1 MGSFFSQIKVNESL
15 IKDAPIS
22 VANLDKNCN
31 FLSFSNLFLKEH
43 NINNDKII
51 DAYFFDV
58 LPDFPKAFKEVLEQ
72 CLLDN
77 PCENEGKKYL
87 LENGSNIWLKWKINP
102 WTKED
107 GTVGGLVVVL
117 EDITDTKNIDELIK
131 EAQEVARTGGWQLNL
146 LTYKAQWTKMV
157 NIIHE
162 MPLDYVPQTFDECF
176 VHFKEGIYRDLI
188 LKATHEAIEHGTP
201 WDEEVIMITGTGKE
215 VWIRTKGH
223 AEFIDGKCVRIYG
236 ICQDIDCYKRS
247 QQDYIESAEKLKSA
261 ISASNVGTWE
271 YNLNNGHTLWDDINY
286 QLHNIDKENYTGSLY
301 RNWKKSVHPEDVKR
315 VHKEVVSYYN
325 GNGSRVVEYRVLL
338 PDNNIRNIK
347 ASVTILTGPKN
358 NKFRALGIC
367 QDITKEKNAEI
378 KLKKFAEIT
387 GQQNNSLTN
396 FAHMVSHD
404 LRSHSTNLS
413 VLTSLIEDEK
423 DPEERKQILEM
434 LKSATNS
441 LNSTVYNLNE
451 VVQSS
456 DTNIHTKLVQVNIL
470 KAITTV
476 QNNIS
481 TLFQDKKGMCV
492 LDVNPDYFVPVV
504 PAYLDSILLNLF
516 TNSLKY
522 CAPNRTP
529 IIKICT
535 LLLDKQ
541 LQLTFEDNGKG
552 IDMAKFGKTIFGMN
566 KTFHRNKDARG
577 VGLYIIKNQ
586 IEAMGGTIS
595 VTSEVN
601 IGTKF
606 TINFKT
612 I

>member
-22 VANLDKNCN
+22 IATLDHNCN
-31 FLSFSNLFLKEH
+31 FLSFSKKFLIEH
-43 NINNDKII
+43 KISTNTI
-51 DAYFFDV
+51 TDAYFFDV
-58 LPDFPKAFKEVLEQ
+58 LPDFPIAFKEVLDR
-72 CLLDN
+72 CLLGN
-77 PCENEGKKYL
+77 PCQNEGHKYIL
-87 LENGSNIWLKWKINP
+87 DNGKNIWLKWKINP

-107 GTVGGLVVVL
+107 GSVGGLVVAL
-117 EDITDTKNIDELIK
+117 DNITETKNIDELIK
-131 EAQEVARTGGWQLNL
+131 EAQEVSRTGGWQLNL

-162 MPLDYVPQTFDECF
+162 MPLDYVPETFDECF
-176 VHFKEGIYRDLI
+176 VHFKEGEDRELI
-188 LKATHEAIEHGTP
+188 LKATHEAIENGTP

-215 VWIRTKGH
+215 LWIRTKGR
-223 AEFIDGKCVRIYG
+223 AEFVDGKCVRIYG
-236 ICQDIDCYKRS
+236 ICQDIDTAMRS
-247 QQDYIESAEKLKSA
+247 QLAYRASAEKLKSA

-271 YNLNNGHTLWDDINY
+271 YDLNNGYTLWDDTNFE
-286 QLHNIDKENYTGSLY
+286 LHHIDKDNYTGSLY
-301 RNWKKSVHPEDVKR
+301 RNWKKSLHPDDMLR
-315 VHKEVVSYYN
+315 VHQEVVAYYN
-325 GNGSRVVEYRVLL
+325 GQGLGIVEYRVLL
-338 PDNNIRNIK
+338 PNHKIRNIK

-358 NKFRALGIC
+358 NKYRALGIC
-367 QDITKEKNAEI
+367 QDITNEKNAAQ
-378 KLKKFAEIT
+378 KLKKLVEIT

-404 LRSHSTNLS
+404 LRSHATNLS

-423 DPEERKQILEM
+423 DPEERKQILAM

-441 LNSTVYNLNE
+441 LNSTVYNLSE
-451 VVQSS
+451 VVQSN
-456 DTNIHTKLVQVNIL
+456 DANIQTKLAQINIL

-476 QNNIS
+476 QNNIG

-492 LDVNPDYFVPVV
+492 IDVNPDHFVHVV
-504 PAYLDSILLNLF
+504 PAYLDSVFLNLF

-522 CAPNRTP
+522 CAPNRSP

-535 LLLDKQ
+535 KLTNKNI
-541 LQLTFEDNGKG
+541 QLTFEDNGKG
-552 IDMAKFGKTIFGMN
+552 IDMVKFGKNIFGMN

-577 VGLYIIKNQ
+577 VGLYITKNQ

-606 TINFKT
+606 TINLKT

>member
-22 VANLDKNCN
+22 VATLDSDCQ
-31 FLSFSNLFLKEH
+31 FLSFSRMFLKEH
-43 NINNDKII
+43 NISSDNILDQ
-51 DAYFFDV
+51 YFFDV
-58 LPDFPKAFKEVLEQ
+58 LTDFPIAFKEVLDS
-72 CLLDN
+72 CLLGN
-77 PCENEGKKYL
+77 PCQNKGQKFSLKNGKV
-87 LENGSNIWLKWKINP
+87 IWLKWKINP

-107 GTVGGLVVVL
+107 KKVGGLVIVL
-117 EDITDTKNIDELIK
+117 ENITDTKNIEELVK
-131 EAQEVARTGGWQLNL
+131 EAQEVARTGGWQVNL
-146 LTYKAQWTKMV
+146 LTQKAQWTKMV
-157 NIIHE
+157 NVIHE
-162 MPLDYVPQTFDECF
+162 MPLDYVPQTFDACF
-176 VHFKEGIYRDLI
+176 IHFKEGTFRDLI
-188 LKATHEAIEHGTP
+188 LEATKEAIENGTP

-215 VWIRTKGH
+215 LWIRTKGH
-223 AEFIDGKCVRIYG
+223 AEFIDGRCIRIYG
-236 ICQDIDCYKRS
+236 ICQDIDLHKRS
-247 QQDYIESAEKLKSA
+247 QLAYRESAEQLKRA

-271 YNLNNGHTLWDDINY
+271 YDLNSGHTVWDDINFN
-286 QLHNIDKENYTGSLY
+286 LHGIVKENFSGSLY
-301 RNWKKSVHPEDVKR
+301 RNWKNSLHSDDIKH
-315 VHKEVVSYYN
+315 VHKEIVSYYN
-325 GNGSRVVEYRVLL
+325 GIGTGIIEYRVLL
-338 PDNNIRNIK
+338 PSGKIRNIK
-347 ASVTILTGPKN
+347 ASVTIITSPKN
-358 NKFRALGIC
+358 NEHRAFGIC
-367 QDITKEKNAEI
+367 QDITNEKNAAI

-387 GQQNNSLTN
+387 GEQNNSLTN

-404 LRSHSTNLS
+404 LRSHATNLS

-451 VVQSS
+451 VVLS
-456 DTNIHTKLVQVNIL
+456 TATAIHSKLTQINVL

-481 TLFQDKKGMCV
+481 TLFQDKKGICV
-492 LDVNPDYFVPVV
+492 LDVNPDYFVYVV
-504 PAYLDSILLNLF
+504 PAYLDSVLLNLF

-522 CAPNRTP
+522 CATNRMP
-529 IIKICT
+529 VIKIST
-535 LLLDKQ
+535 KLIDEHI
-541 LQLTFEDNGKG
+541 QLTFEDNGKG
-552 IDMAKFGKTIFGMN
+552 IDMAKFGKNIFGMN

-577 VGLYIIKNQ
+577 VGLYITKNQ

-595 VTSEVN
+595 VTSKVN

>member
-15 IKDAPIS
+15 IRDAPIP
-22 VANLDKNCN
+22 VATLNSKCE
-31 FLSFSNLFLKEH
+31 FLSSSRMFLKEH
-43 NINNDKII
+43 GITNENII
-51 DAYFFDV
+51 DKNFFDV
-58 LPDFPKAFKEVLEQ
+58 LPSFPPTFKETLDR
-72 CLLDN
+72 CLLGN
-77 PCENEGKKYL
+77 SCQNEGKKYL
-87 LENGSNIWLKWKINP
+87 LQDGRNIWLKWKINP

-107 GTVGGLVVVL
+107 GSVGGLVVVL
-117 EDITDTKNIDELIK
+117 ENITENKNIDELVK

-176 VHFKEGIYRDLI
+176 IHFKEGRHRDLI
-188 LKATHEAIEHGTP
+188 LKATHEAIENGTP

-215 VWIRTKGH
+215 LWIRTKGR
-223 AEFIDGKCVRIYG
+223 AEFVDGKCVRIYG
-236 ICQDIDCYKRS
+236 ICQDIDPYKRP
-247 QQDYIESAEKLKSA
+247 QLAYREAAEKLKSA

-271 YNLNNGHTLWDDINY
+271 YDLNTGHTIWDDINFE
-286 QLHNIDKENYTGSLY
+286 LHDIDKENYTGSLY
-301 RNWKKSVHPEDVKR
+301 RNWKNSLHPDDIKR
-315 VHKEVVSYYN
+315 VHNEVVSYYN
-325 GNGSRVVEYRVLL
+325 GNGSGVLEYRVLL
-338 PDNNIRNIK
+338 PNNNIRNIK

-367 QDITKEKNAEI
+367 QDITNEKNTEI

-387 GQQNNSLTN
+387 GEQNNSLTN

-451 VVQSS
+451 VVQST
-456 DTNIHTKLVQVNIL
+456 DTNIQSKLTQINIL

-492 LDVNPDYFVPVV
+492 LDVDPDYFVYVV
-504 PAYLDSILLNLF
+504 PAYLDSVLLNLF

-522 CAPNRTP
+522 CAATRSP

-535 LLLDKQ
+535 TLIDKKV
-541 LQLTFEDNGKG
+541 QLTFEDNGKG
-552 IDMAKFGKTIFGMN
+552 IDMAKFGKNIFGMN

-577 VGLYIIKNQ
+577 VGLYITKNQ
-586 IEAMGGTIS
+586 IEAMGGTIT

-601 IGTKF
+601 VGTKF
-606 TINFKT
+606 TINFQT